1 MLPPAATLL
10 ERVSRSFPR
19 SLTERLALT
28 RRDLRMILDG
38 LAGRIP
44 PPVIRERV
52 ISRTTAPTLGARRAR
67 VREVLRETDDAVS
80 VILEDVSGAP
90 FHYTPGQFFTLC
102 AKVNVESRR
111 RAYSAARPPSPDGSL
126 RITVKRVVDGAMS
139 TWVTTKL
146 RAGDTVDLLGPS
158 GSFVVDDP
166 DAAQRVVLIG
176 GGSGVTPLYSIAA
189 TMLAQ
194 HPAAQV
200 SMIYGSR
207 SRADMIFAVE
217 IEELAAAHPTRFSL
231 HLALDQAHDGYDGLV
246 GPLDDAQVPRALD
259 ALPVCELPRTYFLC
273 GPTPMRGAARRALT
287 ARGVE
292 PAHIREEV
300 YASPHRPKAQRG
312 NAERVT
318 LRILGEHHE
327 VSVQAG
333 ETIPD
338 APPRHGLDFPHSFAQ
353 GRRGPC
359 RRPPAAGPAAV
370 ADPHRLPPA
379 DRREGGVRSLPE
391 RRSGPAAGTVPA
403 WPGGSGR
410 ARGACRSTRRKIWKG
425 SGRVLDPTAV
435 ILGLD
440 PRIRGRGKL
449 RARDGLQNRIQPI
462 WLGAPDSLILGSSP
476 RMT

>member
-102 AKVNVESRR
+102 AKVNGESLR
-111 RAYSAARPPSPDGSL
+111 RAYSASRPPSPDGSL

-273 GPTPMRGAARRALT
+273 GPTPMREAARRALT

-318 LRILGEHHE
+318 LRILGEDRE

-333 ETIPD
+333 ETILD
-338 APPRHGLDFPHSFAQ
+338 AAM
-353 GRRGPC
+353 
-359 RRPPAAGPAAV
+359 
-370 ADPHRLPPA
+370 
-379 DRREGGVRSLPE
+379 REGIDMPYSC
-391 RRSGPAAGTVPA
+391 AM
-403 WPGGSGR
+403 GGC
-410 ARGACRSTRRKIWKG
+410 GACRCQRVAGEVVMETPNCLTEAERAEG
-425 SGRVLDPTAV
+425 AVLTCVGRPAGPGVVLEVP
-435 ILGLD
+435 
-440 PRIRGRGKL
+440 
-449 RARDGLQNRIQPI
+449 
-462 WLGAPDSLILGSSP
+462 
-476 RMT
+476 